1 MSQETHRRLAA
12 PPDTLDDDPVITTMM
27 SRDIVAIDAEARLP
41 MALHVMTTT
50 GVRHLPVVERGRCLG
65 VLVETDLIR
74 TLAQDL
80 RPVRSAAFSVVV
92 STTPVRQL
100 HRPAPQLPPTAR
112 VSDAA
117 R

>member
-92 STTPVRQL
+92 STTPVRPL